1 MNVRPLPKTSNE
13 RSDATRRRLVDAGME
28 LFGIHGFDATTT
40 RALADA
46 AGANLAAIPYHF
58 GGKDGLYRAVAQAV
72 IDGLN
77 EQMGGFLD
85 SVQRE
90 MDEGVGSPHQAMAL
104 IERLMADFAE
114 VVLARPEAD
123 SWVCF
128 VMREQMQPTEA
139 FAILYDSPIKRM
151 RDMFAK
157 LLSHVSGLEADHVRI
172 KLTGIEL
179 LGLVYVF
186 RVARA
191 STLREMGWQTINQE
205 AFSEIRTVIL
215 ESTRLILKGLQAKN

>member
-1 MNVRPLPKTSNE
+1 MNVRPLTKTSNE
-13 RSDATRRRLVDAGME
+13 RSDATRRRLIDAGME
-28 LFGIHGFDATTT
+28 LFGVNGFDATTT

-77 EQMGGFLD
+77 DQMGSFLD

-90 MDEGVGSPHQAMAL
+90 MDAGVGSPHQAMAL

-114 VVLARPEAD
+114 VVLQRPEAD
-123 SWVCF
+123 NWVCF

-139 FAILYDSPIKRM
+139 FSILYDSPIKRM
-151 RDMFAK
+151 RDLFSK
-157 LLSHVSGLEADHVRI
+157 LLSHVSGLEPDHVRI

-191 STLREMGWQTINQE
+191 STLREMGWQTINE
-205 AFSEIRTVIL
+205 AAYAEVRTVIL
-215 ESTRLILKGLQAKN
+215 ESTRLILRGLQAKN